1 MTLFLHNGVVMET
14 YILKTK
20 IFNDCIEQ
28 TYYKK
33 RKIEKMKESTE
44 EEKQLASR
52 SRAVSR
58 IKEIVRCND
67 FDFFFTLTIK
77 DSSRYNIENSINYI
91 NSAIL
96 KYSKKCK
103 KRNIDFKYVYIF
115 ELTKNK
121 GVHLHGYFTGFY
133 DLYIN
138 KYKHIS
144 SLYFDNIGF
153 QNFKDARKINENYLI
168 KYIMKSPT
176 YLKQLYH
183 ASRGL
188 NKATVNLYHDY
199 FDNFLDFPFTKK
211 TKFCKMITYSK

>member
-1 MTLFLHNGVVMET
+1 MET

-20 IFNDCIEQ
+20 EFNYCIEQ

-33 RKIEKMKESTE
+33 RKIEKMKESSPE
-44 EEKQLASR
+44 DKLFSSR

-67 FDFFFTLTIK
+67 FDYFFTLTIK
-77 DSSRYNIENSINYI
+77 DGLRYDIDKAINYLNNSIKIY
-91 NSAIL
+91 
-96 KYSKKCK
+96 KRKCDY
-103 KRNIDFKYVYIF
+103 RNVPFKYVYIF

-121 GVHLHGYFTGFY
+121 GVHLHGFFSGFI
-133 DLYIN
+133 DLYVN
-138 KYKHIS
+138 EYNHLS

-153 QNFKDARKINENYLI
+153 QNFMDSKKVNENYLI
-168 KYIMKSPT
+168 KYITKSPT

-188 NKATVNLYHDY
+188 NKPYVYLYHDY
-199 FDNFLDFPFTKK
+199 FDKFLDFPFTIKNK
-211 TKFCKMITYSK
+211 YCKMITYQK